1 MQNTKKGFHISMK
14 VTFMLFTLIPMILL
28 SVILSVAIVTLSA
41 NKLDES
47 TNHSLLSVAN
57 EIGLSF
63 DYVFDISESILKE
76 YGSAPVIREYLENP
90 GDAALAAK
98 AQAYTEKTFKN
109 LDGWEGLY
117 LADWNTQVLTHGAN
131 PGAIGMILREGDR
144 LTSLQNSIQNAGD
157 GVYNVGILTSPAS
170 GELVTSMYYGI
181 KDDAGNLI
189 GFVGGGFFVHNV
201 TANFSDVSALGLKSA
216 YVYFVDQNGIML
228 AHPDESKIGNPVEN
242 EAVKGVVA
250 KIAAGQHPEPQCITY
265 KFKGTDKYAAYYVG
279 VGERYVAI
287 VTADKKDALSNIN
300 SIVVTSIVMLVVGIV
315 LFSILA
321 VVAAISVSKPL
332 TAITGA
338 IGRLSTGDVTVE
350 CDVDSKIEETDKMTD
365 AFRTLKN
372 ALNASIGNVKN
383 SAQEL
388 AEAIK
393 SVDDKTTENVNQ
405 VSQINNAIGE
415 VAETSQIVAEDAQK
429 IAEKAVELGEDVD
442 TLNSNVSNLFDESH
456 TIKSANDEASE
467 CMRSVYTS
475 GNESVA
481 AMKNISDKIAETNA
495 AVEKIGSA
503 VQAIES
509 IAAQTNLLSLN
520 ASIEAA
526 RAGEAGRGFA
536 VVADEIRALADSSA
550 DSAREIKQI
559 IDDIVTLSNG
569 TVEISNKVFEVIN
582 KEQEDIE
589 TTQQK
594 FSVLS
599 ESVESSIAEIEI
611 IKEMSGRLNGIKD
624 ELSKTTSDLGA
635 ISEELGASA
644 EEVSAACQVVTKA
657 CNETQEA
664 AVDMSNTNQGM
675 TEAIDFFKL

>member
-1 MQNTKKGFHISMK
+1 MQKEKKKSFSVSMRA
-14 VTFMLFTLIPMILL
+14 TFMICMLVPMSLL
-28 SVILSVAIVTLSA
+28 AIFLGVAIVSLSST
-41 NKLDES
+41 KLDS
-47 TNHSLLSVAN
+47 ATNNSLLSVAS
-57 EIGLSF
+57 EIGTSF
-63 DYVFDISESILKE
+63 DYIIDLSEQSLADFA
-76 YGSAPVIREYLENP
+76 SAPVVKEYLKNRN
-90 GDAALAAK
+90 DSNLAAK
-98 AQAYTEKTFKN
+98 AQKYTVDYFNN
-109 LDGWEGLY
+109 LKGWEGLY
-117 LADWNTQVLTHGAN
+117 LSTWESEVLTHPNEGV
-131 PGAIGMILREGDR
+131 IGLVMREGDS
-144 LTSLQNSIQNAGD
+144 LKGLQNSMLSAD
-157 GVYNVGILTSPAS
+157 GVYNVGIIKSPSS
-170 GELVTSMYYGI
+170 GKLVTSMYYAI
-181 KDDAGNLI
+181 KDDDGTPI
-189 GFVGGGFFVHNV
+189 GYVGGGFFVNSV
-201 TANFSDVSALGLKSA
+201 TNNFSDVSSMGLKSA
-216 YVYFVDQNGIML
+216 YVYYTDGNGNML
-228 AHPDESKIGNPVEN
+228 AHPDESKIGKPVEN

-250 KIAAGQHPEPQCITY
+250 EIAAGKHPEPKCVTY
-265 KFKGTDKYAAYYVG
+265 NYRGTDKYAAYYVG
-279 VGERYVAI
+279 EAERFVAI
-287 VTADKKDALSNIN
+287 VTADKKDALSTLNGLAI
-300 SIVVTSIVMLVVGIV
+300 TSIVLLVAGIIV
-315 LFSILA
+315 FS
-321 VVAAISVSKPL
+321 VISAFVSVYVSRPL
-332 TAITGA
+332 TKITGA
-338 IGRLSTGDVTVE
+338 IDTLSTGDCTVDCE
-350 CDVDSKIEETDKMTD
+350 VSSVIVETQKMTG
-365 AFRTLKN
+365 AFKILRQ
-372 ALNASIGNVKN
+372 ALNSSIGNVKN
-383 SAQEL
+383 SAKEL
-388 AEAIK
+388 DAAIT
-393 SVDDKTTENVNQ
+393 SVDNKTKENVNQ

-467 CMRSVYTS
+467 CMKSVYRS

-611 IKEMSGRLNGIKD
+611 IKDMSGKLNEIKD

-664 AVDMSNTNQGM
+664 AVDMSNTNHGM

>member
-1 MQNTKKGFHISMK
+1 
-14 VTFMLFTLIPMILL
+14 MLFTLIPMILL
-28 SVILSVAIVTLSA
+28 SVILSIAIVSLSSK
-41 NKLDES
+41 KLDSS
-47 TNHSLLSVAN
+47 TKNSLLSVVD

-63 DYVFDISESILKE
+63 DYIFDVSETSLKDFGAAPIVKE
-76 YGSAPVIREYLENP
+76 YLKNP
-90 GDAALAAK
+90 NDPALAAK
-98 AQAYTEKTFKN
+98 AQAYTLQCFGN

-117 LADWNTQVLTHGAN
+117 IADWNTKVLTHPTEAV
-131 PGAIGMILREGDR
+131 IGKVLREGD
-144 LTSLQNSIQNAGD
+144 SLKGLQDSILSAGE
-157 GVYNVGILTSPAS
+157 GVYNVGIITSPAS
-170 GELVTSMYYGI
+170 GKLVTSMYYAI
-181 KDDAGNLI
+181 KDDDGTPI
-189 GFVGGGFFVHNV
+189 GYVGGGFFVNNV
-201 TANFSDVSALGLKSA
+201 TGNFNDVSALGLKSA
-216 YVYFVDQNGIML
+216 YVYFVDKAGIML

-242 EAVKGVVA
+242 AAVKGVVA
-250 KIAAGQHPEPQCITY
+250 ELANGAHPAPECVTY
-265 KFKGTDKYAAYYVG
+265 KYKGTDKYAAYYVG
-279 VGERYVAI
+279 THERYVAI
-287 VTADKKDALSNIN
+287 VTADKSDALQDVNT
-300 SIVVTSIVMLVVGIV
+300 IVVTSIVMLVVGIV

-350 CDVDSKIEETDKMTD
+350 CDVDSKIEETDRMND
-365 AFRTLKN
+365 AFKTLKN

-456 TIKSANDEASE
+456 TIKNANDEASE

-611 IKEMSGRLNGIKD
+611 IKDMSGKLNEIKD